1 MIDYDGIR
9 AVIAKGLSEYLKC
22 PVIRSN
28 QAKEPPS
35 YPYISYTI
43 TMLASQNNGT
53 YGEYSDGVDRK
64 PVTQTWSITALSDKD
79 GESTQLANKAVD
91 WLERVGSTYLNENNI
106 IVQRVGN
113 VTNRD
118 NFLTVEYE
126 YRNGFDMVIYL
137 MNETTRQADT
147 IDNVELINENEGS

>member
-53 YGEYSDGVDRK
+53 YGEYLDNIDRK

-91 WLERVGSTYLNENNI
+91 WLECVGSTYLNENNI